1 LWSSIPTPT
10 VGSAGRGPGIQETD
24 YFDLANGAAAT
35 SIGTLGSAGTSG
47 ITTGISANVTP
58 TVVAATSQVIMYFGP
73 TTAINLQI
81 CGVQV
86 TYDLP

>member
-10 VGSAGRGPGIQETD
+10 FGSAGRGPGIQETD

-35 SIGTLGSAGTSG
+35 SIGTLSSAGTSG